1 MVLGAPLL
9 VFGSVPG
16 LLAIDFFF
24 WRKRHKAAQGLG
36 WLDTS
41 EALGSSQ
48 ALGSSLSQPSTA
60 TGGFD
65 KIFENQF
72 YTPMIKNT
80 HGAPHRL
87 QQRQI

>member
-48 ALGSSLSQPSTA
+48 ALGSSLSQPSM
-60 TGGFD
+60 GGFD
-65 KIFENQF
+65 KIFEKQF
-72 YTPMIKNT
+72 NT
-80 HGAPHRL
+80 K
-87 QQRQI
+87 QS